1 MIEND
6 MVLMTLVIF
15 IPSLFAI
22 ALLFFPK
29 GTENAM
35 RWTALIG
42 SAITLVLSLFMLV
55 DYVRIVEHA
64 PTSQDQA
71 AMHGDA
77 ATLDARVIAADHR
90 KGQENPPLSM
100 DYVSRMPWIS
110 RFNIDYFLGIDGIS
124 LALIVLTTALSFL
137 ALIASWNIQRYVK
150 GYLMLF
156 LVLETGMVGTFL
168 ALDFFLFYIFWE
180 VMLLPMYFLIGV
192 WGGPR
197 REYAAIKFFLYT
209 LLGSVFILIALLAFY
224 FTDVQDFVDAGTYNR
239 NISWTMRPTMSQEV
253 KQEIV
258 DHTNPRLTR
267 DEAVNQ
273 VECHSF
279 DLIVLKRAGAAAF
292 RKIQG
297 NIDSIE
303 VRNPALTGDEKRDAN
318 KP

>member
-90 KGQENPPLSM
+90 KGQENPPL
-100 DYVSRMPWIS
+100 I
-110 RFNIDYFLGIDGIS
+110 
-124 LALIVLTTALSFL
+124 
-137 ALIASWNIQRYVK
+137 
-150 GYLMLF
+150 
-156 LVLETGMVGTFL
+156 
-168 ALDFFLFYIFWE
+168 
-180 VMLLPMYFLIGV
+180 
-192 WGGPR
+192 
-197 REYAAIKFFLYT
+197 
-209 LLGSVFILIALLAFY
+209 
-224 FTDVQDFVDAGTYNR
+224 
-239 NISWTMRPTMSQEV
+239 
-253 KQEIV
+253 
-258 DHTNPRLTR
+258 
-267 DEAVNQ
+267 
-273 VECHSF
+273 
-279 DLIVLKRAGAAAF
+279 
-292 RKIQG
+292 
-297 NIDSIE
+297 
-303 VRNPALTGDEKRDAN
+303 
-318 KP
+318 